1 MVKKGGITDP
11 NSTMI
16 SNAVNMSVLSHGG
29 GVVGAAGNASA
40 SGAILNTSTSG
51 LPNHIYQS
59 TSVNSSKDL
68 SLI

>member
-1 MVKKGGITDP
+1 
-11 NSTMI
+11 MI

-29 GVVGAAGNASA
+29 VGGGAHG
-40 SGAILNTSTSG
+40 GAILNTSTSG

>member
-1 MVKKGGITDP
+1 MVKKGGGTDP

-29 GVVGAAGNASA
+29 GGGQGGAHG
-40 SGAILNTSTSG
+40 GAILNTSTSG

>member
-1 MVKKGGITDP
+1 MVKKGGTTDP

-29 GVVGAAGNASA
+29 GGGGAHG
-40 SGAILNTSTSG
+40 GAILNTSTSG

>member
-1 MVKKGGITDP
+1 MVKKGGTTDP

-29 GVVGAAGNASA
+29 GAGGAHG
-40 SGAILNTSTSG
+40 GAILNTSTSG

>member
-16 SNAVNMSVLSHGG
+16 SNAVNSSVLSN
-29 GVVGAAGNASA
+29 GAGPH

-59 TSVNSSKDL
+59 TSVNSSSKDL